1 MSSSRPAARPK
12 GRPEPA
18 GPRARPLPPA
28 RRAAGRRP
36 PVRRSHGR
44 TQLAP
49 PRARPA
55 PAARRAG
62 GRCPPVRTQAPGE
75 AIRALSTGGTYLH
88 RRLARQYNT
97 RPEGSG
103 QRREP
108 TSIGGLGPRSG
119 RRYDKWRPSFC
130 TGARATRG
138 PLEHARND
146 RDIRLRLLGVTQEWV
161 CTTAGVGSLSCSQA
175 GGTRPTPR
183 ATNPRTGGR
192 PSHAGAQQC
201 DVQSGEH
208 AQHPQRDHE
217 RATNPRTGG
226 RPSHAGVQQCDVPS
240 AERAQQPR

>member
-1 MSSSRPAARPK
+1 MEGLPRHANLKRNSPPSESDRGRIPLKICRRRLVAPTQPARPAAGLATGARMSSSRPAARPK

-49 PRARPA
+49 PRARPV

-146 RDIRLRLLGVTQEWV
+146 RDIRLRLLGVTQE
-161 CTTAGVGSLSCSQA
+161 
-175 GGTRPTPR
+175 
-183 ATNPRTGGR
+183 
-192 PSHAGAQQC
+192 
-201 DVQSGEH
+201 
-208 AQHPQRDHE
+208 
-217 RATNPRTGG
+217 
-226 RPSHAGVQQCDVPS
+226 
-240 AERAQQPR
+240 